1 MASRAVAYI
10 APEIP
15 GLSATFVYEEILALQ
30 ARGYEIVPFSVHVPG
45 SVAKDQLTLSKTTI
59 YLYQTSVAQI
69 LMSFCKSLV
78 SREVRLLAT
87 LKMLISDCR
96 DQGIFTLDSAKLVY
110 QFIHA
115 NHAAIQ
121 MLRRGCEHIH
131 IHFAHV
137 PTQIGMY
144 ASSLTGIPFTFTGHA
159 NDIFERGKLLT
170 QKAERSAKMVTI
182 SQHNRALLIDQGI
195 QPEKIAVVRCGVS
208 FPISTAPNRTEQKG
222 GFRVGSIGRLV
233 EKKGFDVLIKAFAKL
248 RAENPDVTL
257 EIAGDGPLRTEIE
270 ELITDLELAGSIHLL
285 GAMDHKEVSKWLRSL
300 DLFVLACKVDRN
312 GDMDGIPV
320 VLMEAMSQGI
330 PVVSTNLSGI
340 PELIVDHRTGL
351 LAAPGSVE
359 ELFEKM
365 REIGSDDE
373 LRDRLAINALDH
385 VDVEFGQKTN
395 IDRLEQV
402 FAAPVGTETNV

>member
-159 NDIFERGKLLT
+159 NDIFERGKLLM

-270 ELITDLELAGSIHLL
+270 ELIADLGLAGSIHLL

-385 VDVEFGQKTN
+385 VDAEFGQKTN

-402 FAAPVGTETNV
+402 FAAPVGTETNA